1 MSKNSFIKI
10 MCLGDS
16 ITLGHRMPGSYR
28 KFLYHNLITKGYK
41 IKMVGAINQKKEK
54 YYSKEDK
61 SEFFEYEDNHCGFSA
76 YSICAYRKRKGL
88 LELLQ
93 KNKYLKLNP
102 DIIILLIGT
111 NNAMDNYDFDITIK
125 DFISLINYLVNNI
138 SKEAIILVSTIP
150 DMNPNI
156 YKTWFG
162 VYQTDNYSEDEAK
175 NKVNDYI
182 MKFNKEITGIIEDY
196 RNKNYNI
203 RIGDLNPVIK
213 DIDNL
218 LFDGVHPNNKG
229 YKIIGDFWADII
241 DKYLTEH
248 FKK

>member
-1 MSKNSFIKI
+1 MSKNSLIKI
-10 MCLGDS
+10 MCIGDS
-16 ITLGHRMPGSYR
+16 ITAGHRMPGSYR

-41 IKMVGAINQKKEK
+41 IKMVGTNAQKKEK
-54 YYSKEDK
+54 YYLNEDK
-61 SEFFEYEDNHCGFSA
+61 SEFFEYEDNNCGFSG
-76 YSICAYRKRKGL
+76 YSICAYGKRKGL

-93 KNKYLKLNP
+93 KYKCLKLNP

-125 DFISLINYLVNNI
+125 NFISLINYLVNNI
-138 SKEAIILVSTIP
+138 SKETIIFVATIP

-156 YKTWFG
+156 KKTGFG
-162 VYQTDNYSEDEAK
+162 VYQIDNYSEDEAK

-218 LFDGVHPNNKG
+218 FYDGIHPNDKG
-229 YKIIGDFWADII
+229 YKIMGEFWSEII
-241 DKYLTEH
+241 DKYLIGH
-248 FKK
+248 F